1 MMLVSAFSFLRNTQT
16 RTRIYSST
24 RSATSTNR
32 NTMWERRRLP
42 RIAVHSFT
50 AVPTSTRTV
59 VPSYRPC
66 RSSPSVIVSSFSSSR
81 RRQTLFGRHISNDS
95 SNGHTIVSTRTAAA
109 ATTTLESNGNN
120 NSTAVAVAAVVS
132 STTNTNTTTTVAGEA
147 ATATAATSTT
157 KLETIKELRAQ
168 RAERKKKRK
177 ISAAKNRQQ
186 FIGLAKAV
194 DRGQYQITYQP
205 GGVSGDTGDNGTNF
219 VAVSGLPP
227 QCQTAHTTTT
237 TTTTPPAPAASYFT
251 VLGIESSCDDTGA
264 AIVRSDG
271 TILGEAL
278 ASQKTIHEAYGGIV
292 PGLAKQAH
300 EENIDGVIADALQ
313 QAITATASTSSTTKT
328 NSSRSIQ
335 GLEDID
341 AIGVTVGP
349 GLELCLRVGTE
360 KAKQLAIQYN
370 KPFVGIHHLEA
381 HILMARLNNNNN
393 NSNNKTNTDT
403 EPGQQEQ
410 EPKLEFPFLALLVSG
425 GHCQL
430 LKCLGIGR
438 YEVLG
443 GTLDDSLGECYDKT
457 ARLLGLPVGGG
468 GGPAVE
474 RLAQDGNPTSIPLTI
489 PLQKRKDSCDFSYA
503 GLKTNIR
510 RAAEQ
515 LVQERNNNKRDDA
528 ETSHNITSV
537 SDLSYKDKANLAA
550 SFQNIAIVHLEM
562 RLKNAIKLLEKQ
574 YQQQKQQ
581 QQELLTTT
589 GEENTTTI
597 AATAATKITTL
608 TVVGGVAANQEVRRR
623 LQMLCDANNYTM
635 IVPPPRLCTDQGAM
649 SAWAAIER
657 LNVGS
662 SDNPH
667 TQDIFARY
675 PFASTSSSTTN
686 PKPTITTAEP
696 ISTTQ
701 ES

>member
-1 MMLVSAFSFLRNTQT
+1 
-16 RTRIYSST
+16 
-24 RSATSTNR
+24 
-32 NTMWERRRLP
+32 MWERRRLP
-42 RIAVHSFT
+42 RIAAVHSFT

-81 RRQTLFGRHISNDS
+81 RRPTLFGRHISNDS
-95 SNGHTIVSTRTAAA
+95 SNDNGHTIVSTTAATTAAAA

-120 NSTAVAVAAVVS
+120 NSTAVAVAAVLS
-132 STTNTNTTTTVAGEA
+132 STKNTNTTTTVAGDA
-147 ATATAATSTT
+147 ATATATTTSTT

-194 DRGQYQITYQP
+194 DRGQYQTTYQP
-205 GGVSGDTGDNGTNF
+205 GGGDGDNGTNDGTNF

-237 TTTTPPAPAASYFT
+237 TSTPAPTASSYFT

-278 ASQKTIHEAYGGIV
+278 ASQTTIHEAYGGIV

-313 QAITATASTSSTTKT
+313 QAITATASTASTITTKSS
-328 NSSRSIQ
+328 SSRTIH

-515 LVQERNNNKRDDA
+515 LVQERNNNKSDDA

-537 SDLSYKDKANLAA
+537 SDLSYEDKANLAA

-581 QQELLTTT
+581 QEELLTTT

-675 PFASTSSSTTN
+675 PFASTSSTTN